1 MAEFNEDPNEP
12 KKDEAEN
19 GDPQT
24 PAMRRRIA
32 KHSLSQLRPLDD
44 TPR

>member
-1 MAEFNEDPNEP
+1 MDEFNEDPNQP

-19 GDPQT
+19 GDPPT

-32 KHSLSQLRPLDD
+32 KHSLSQLRHLAD